1 VQLSYPDIYR
11 IEALKPR
18 IFSIGLVRG
27 ERFSLVPED
36 PDWSLD
42 IWFFEN

>member
-1 VQLSYPDIYR
+1 VQLSYPDIYG
-11 IEALKPR
+11 IEALKPC
-18 IFSIGLVRG
+18 IFDMGLVRG

-36 PDWSLD
+36 PDRSLD